1 MAQAYNFVAMRSRT
15 IIVCLLL
22 AGCAQAPVLPPTA
35 ELFRD
40 ELFAA
45 PSQHIDASEIFALSE
60 PMRRYLE
67 VEVETGIRAKG
78 VRQALIDAV
87 TQGRLKL
94 KYDSETTRTAAQ
106 AFDAR
111 AGNCLSLAIMTA
123 AFAKALNMNVYY
135 NVAEGDLWS
144 RASDIYFLNA
154 HVNVSLAQRLS
165 EARTRYDAATLMT
178 IDFLPGGEIAG
189 LRTREV
195 DERTIVAMFM
205 NNRAAEALVGGRLND
220 AYWWAREAVRQD
232 PRFMGAYNTLG
243 VVYLRRGET
252 AMAERIF
259 SRVRERE
266 PDNTRALAN
275 LALALGRLGREAEAA
290 AVEDQLARIERHA
303 PFYFFQR
310 GLAAM
315 EAGDYPAARAL
326 FQKELDRVP
335 DYHEF
340 HFWLGLAELQLGNV
354 PGARAQVAAALENS
368 TTRHDHDLYAAK
380 LQRLAALRR

>member
-45 PSQHIDASEIFALSE
+45 PSQPIDASEIFALSE
-60 PMRRYLE
+60 PMQRYLE

-106 AFDAR
+106 AFEAR
-111 AGNCLSLAIMTA
+111 AG
-123 AFAKALNMNVYY
+123 K
-135 NVAEGDLWS
+135 
-144 RASDIYFLNA
+144 
-154 HVNVSLAQRLS
+154 
-165 EARTRYDAATLMT
+165 
-178 IDFLPGGEIAG
+178 
-189 LRTREV
+189 
-195 DERTIVAMFM
+195 
-205 NNRAAEALVGGRLND
+205 
-220 AYWWAREAVRQD
+220 
-232 PRFMGAYNTLG
+232 
-243 VVYLRRGET
+243 
-252 AMAERIF
+252 
-259 SRVRERE
+259 
-266 PDNTRALAN
+266 
-275 LALALGRLGREAEAA
+275 
-290 AVEDQLARIERHA
+290 
-303 PFYFFQR
+303 R

-380 LQRLAALRR
+380 LQRLAALQR

>member
-1 MAQAYNFVAMRSRT
+1 MRSRT
-15 IIVCLLL
+15 IIVCSLL

-45 PSQHIDASEIFALSE
+45 PSERVDASEIFALSE
-60 PMRRYLE
+60 PMTRYLQDVME
-67 VEVETGIRAKG
+67 AGRRVSG
-78 VRQALIDAV
+78 VREALVDSV

-94 KYDSETTRTAAQ
+94 QFDSTMTRTASQ
-106 AFDAR
+106 AFEAR
-111 AGNCLSLAIMTA
+111 TGNCLSLTILAA
-123 AFAKALNMNVYY
+123 AFAKALNLNVYY
-135 NVAEGDLWS
+135 NVADGDLWS
-144 RASDIYFLNA
+144 RASDLYFLNA
-154 HVNVSLAQRLS
+154 HVNVSLAPRLWD
-165 EARTRYDAATLMT
+165 ARSRFDSTALMT
-178 IDFLPGGEIAG
+178 IDFLPGGEITG

-275 LALALGRLGREAEAA
+275 LAVALGRLGRKAEAA
-290 AVEDQLARIERHA
+290 AVEGQLARIERHA

-380 LQRLAALRR
+380 LQRLAALQR

>member
-1 MAQAYNFVAMRSRT
+1 MRSRV
-15 IIVCLLL
+15 IIVCVLLW
-22 AGCAQAPVLPPTA
+22 GCAQPAAVPQPTA

-45 PSQHIDASEIFALSE
+45 PSQHIDAGEIFALSE
-60 PMRRYLE
+60 PMKRYLQDE
-67 VEVETGIRAKG
+67 LQTGRRAKE
-78 VRQALIDAV
+78 VREALIDAA

-94 KYDSETTRTAAQ
+94 DYDSAMTRTAAQ
-106 AFDAR
+106 AFEAR
-111 AGNCLSLAIMTA
+111 AGNCLSLTIMTA
-123 AFAKALNMNVYY
+123 AFAKALNLHVYY
-135 NVAEGDLWS
+135 NIADGDLWS

-154 HVNVSLAQRLS
+154 HVNVSLARRL
-165 EARTRYDAATLMT
+165 ADANTRYDAGALMT
-178 IDFLPGGEIAG
+178 IDFLPGEEIAG
-189 LRTREV
+189 LRTHEV

-205 NNRAAEALVGGRLND
+205 NNRAAEALVDARLND

-232 PRFMGAYNTLG
+232 PAFMGGNNTLG
-243 VVYLRRGET
+243 VVYLRQGEP
-252 AMAERIF
+252 AMAERLF
-259 SRVRERE
+259 RLVRSRE

-275 LALALGRLGREAEAA
+275 LAIALGRLGRQAEAA
-290 AVEDQLARIERHA
+290 GVEVELARIEHHA

-315 EAGDYPAARAL
+315 ESGDYHAARAF

-340 HFWLGLAELQLGNV
+340 HFWLGVVELRLGNV
-354 PGARAQVAAALENS
+354 EGARAQVAAALQNS
-368 TTRHDHDLYAAK
+368 TTQQDHDLYAAK

>member
-1 MAQAYNFVAMRSRT
+1 MRSRT

-22 AGCAQAPVLPPTA
+22 AGCAQAPVLPPVA

-45 PSQHIDASEIFALSE
+45 PSERVDASEIFALSE
-60 PMRRYLE
+60 PMTRYLQDVME
-67 VEVETGIRAKG
+67 AGRRVSG
-78 VRQALIDAV
+78 VREALVDSV

-94 KYDSETTRTAAQ
+94 QFDSTMTRTASQ
-106 AFDAR
+106 AFEAR
-111 AGNCLSLAIMTA
+111 TGNCLSLTILAA
-123 AFAKALNMNVYY
+123 AFAKALNLNVYY
-135 NVAEGDLWS
+135 NVADGDLWS
-144 RASDIYFLNA
+144 RASDLYFLNA
-154 HVNVSLAQRLS
+154 HVNVSLAPRLWD
-165 EARTRYDAATLMT
+165 ARSRFDSNALMT
-178 IDFLPGGEIAG
+178 IDFLPGQEIAG

-195 DERTIVAMFM
+195 SERTIVAMFM

-220 AYWWAREAVRQD
+220 AYWWAQEAVRQD
-232 PRFMGAYNTLG
+232 PTFMAAYNTLG

-259 SRVRERE
+259 RRVRERE

-290 AVEDQLARIERHA
+290 AVEGQLARIERHA

-380 LQRLAALRR
+380 LQRLAALQR